1 MGIFVN
7 ILNFLIDLVV
17 VVIVFILELLPQ
29 SPFKN
34 MTYDFGSVGGLLAFI
49 LPIGDIIRDYVSLLG
64 AILLWYGLR
73 YLLRLIRMVD

>member
-1 MGIFVN
+1 MEIFVN
-7 ILNFLIDLVV
+7 ILNFLIDLIVTI
-17 VVIVFILELLPQ
+17 IVFILNLLPQ

-34 MTYDFGSVGGLLAFI
+34 LTYDFGSVGGVLAFI
-49 LPIGDIIRDYVSLLG
+49 LPIGDVIRDFLVLLG